1 MNTKQQARS
10 LHKYLLRTRGG
21 NEGCGQGLEPGP
33 GAWGEGQFR
42 PTKLSRGGRGWR
54 RAPELGR
61 RKGGALSLPRGP
73 CGHLP
78 ASATVCPGPPRAK
91 TFARTSPQLP
101 PYLVAL
107 GKETLSI
114 GDLGGDVK
122 PRAQGHPTGERA
134 ADSGTHR
141 LQGPPAPSSPRAE
154 AGSKASASA
163 RPGRGRRSGG
173 PRAERE
179 VQSLRRPPGPPRF
192 TPDGLGLPHSRQ
204 ALQGKLRP
212 RPRRAEAANKPNGAN
227 KIPGLGQG
235 AVTYSPFRDRSPVA
249 ARRARRATLSLHF
262 GLRRRHFGRRFDP
275 CRHFLRVWALCEVPS
290 CAALRLRAHVTR
302 RDQ

>member
-179 VQSLRRPPGPPRF
+179 VQSLRRPPG
-192 TPDGLGLPHSRQ
+192 
-204 ALQGKLRP
+204 
-212 RPRRAEAANKPNGAN
+212 RRASLLTALASPT
-227 KIPGLGQG
+227 LGRLCG
-235 AVTYSPFRDRSPVA
+235 ESLGRG
-249 ARRARRATLSLHF
+249 RA
-262 GLRRRHFGRRFDP
+262 GRRRPTNLTGPTKSPAWDKEP
-275 CRHFLRVWALCEVPS
+275 
-290 CAALRLRAHVTR
+290 
-302 RDQ
+302 